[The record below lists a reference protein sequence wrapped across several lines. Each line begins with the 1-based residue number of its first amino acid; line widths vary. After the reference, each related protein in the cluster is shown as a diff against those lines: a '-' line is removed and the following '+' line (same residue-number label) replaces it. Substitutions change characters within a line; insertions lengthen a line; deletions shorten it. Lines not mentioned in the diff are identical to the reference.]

1 MHIHRRALLPAAP
14 AHGISSDVIRNERP
28 ARARALRAL
37 AVGVTAVAVLASAA
51 GNAAAALPPGNAA
64 QQWDQIA
71 EDTVVGSGAFQG
83 EGFLYMAYVSKAMH
97 GAVNPGERNGLAP
110 DAAVSEAAYRVLVH
124 YFPAREPD
132 LTALHDAALA
142 AIPAGRAKRTGIV
155 HGALSASKVL
165 RDRAGDGLQ
174 TPIASTSPFP
184 TLPPGPG
191 VWRLTPSAYA
201 VPQTPWMANVRPF
214 LLKRAGQFQPA
225 PPPSLSSPRWV
236 AAFNEVK
243 SLGAAASTTRTTDQ
257 TAIALFWTA
266 NVVRQY
272 NGLARNVAT
281 QMRLDVPR
289 TSRLLAMTNEVAAD
303 AMIAM
308 FDAKF
313 HYLFW
318 RPVTSINPASV
329 TTDGFGPAPG
339 FDDGN
344 PATVEQAGWS
354 PLLATPN
361 HPEYPSAHST
371 VSSAIAEVLTRF
383 LGTDALDVD
392 LQGTPSFTVTRHFA
406 TADDLRAEVNDA
418 RVWGG
423 VHYRFS
429 VQAGS
434 ALGRE
439 VADYALSRFHA
450 CG

>member
-37 AVGVTAVAVLASAA
+37 AVGVTAVAVPGGAA

-71 EDTVVGSGAFQG
+71 EDRVGASGASRG
-83 EGFLYMAYVSKAMH
+83 GGFVYMPYVSKAMH
-97 GAVNPGERNGLAP
+97 GAVTPGERSRQSP

-142 AIPAGRAKRTGIV
+142 AIPAGRAKRTGII
-155 HGALSASKVL
+155 HGALAADTLL

-174 TPIASTSPFP
+174 TPIASTSPFQ
-184 TLPPGPG
+184 TRMPGPS

-201 VPQTPWMANVRPF
+201 APQTPWMASVRPF
-214 LLKRAGQFQPA
+214 MLNRADQFQPA
-225 PPPSLSSPRWV
+225 PPPSLSSPQWA
-236 AAFNEVK
+236 AAFSEVK
-243 SLGAAASTTRTTDQ
+243 SLGDAASTTRTADQ

-272 NGLARNVAT
+272 NQLARGIAT
-281 QMRLDVPR
+281 RMRLDVPH
-289 TSRLLAMTNEVAAD
+289 TSRLLAMTNEVGAD

-308 FDAKF
+308 MNAKY

-329 TTDGFGPAPG
+329 TADGFGPAP
-339 FDDGN
+339 
-344 PATVEQAGWS
+344 
-354 PLLATPN
+354 
-361 HPEYPSAHST
+361 
-371 VSSAIAEVLTRF
+371 
-383 LGTDALDVD
+383 
-392 LQGTPSFTVTRHFA
+392 
-406 TADDLRAEVNDA
+406 
-418 RVWGG
+418 
-423 VHYRFS
+423 
-429 VQAGS
+429 
-434 ALGRE
+434 
-439 VADYALSRFHA
+439 
-450 CG
+450 